1 MNFYNS
7 VRHKFLGI
15 RLKISIPL
23 FLALKKKDIKGI
35 ILNNKKLE
43 PLSDLIK
50 CDNKYELNLLLNARV
65 NNKVKPLKR
74 LIRDI
79 DKHKGKDMRYFNGS
93 LCIAFNLP
101 SLGIMMKHAERDY
114 QNKVLQVHSYEKL
127 SPRSRR
133 IYLKQ
138 KRRKYLKYK
147 IAKKKGGK

>member
-15 RLKISIPL
+15 RLKIPIPL
-23 FLALKKKDIKGI
+23 FLTLKKKDIKGI
-35 ILNNKKLE
+35 ILNNKKLR
-43 PLSDLIK
+43 PLSGLIK
-50 CDNKYELNLLLNARV
+50 CDDEYESNLLLNARV

-74 LIRDI
+74 LMRDI
-79 DKHKGKDMRYFNGS
+79 DKHKGMNMRYFNGS
-93 LCIAFNLP
+93 LCIIFNFTP
-101 SLGIMMKHAERDY
+101 LGVMMKHAERDY

-133 IYLKQ
+133 TYLKQ